1 MMKVLCSSFYAAFG
15 FFAMILSSGQ
25 GFKFCGS
32 FRFSS
37 SSSLDSHMYVC
48 MYTVVVRRGRDWN
61 VCIRDPEFV
70 L

>member
-1 MMKVLCSSFYAAFG
+1 
-15 FFAMILSSGQ
+15 
-25 GFKFCGS
+25 
-32 FRFSS
+32 
-37 SSSLDSHMYVC
+37 MYVC